1 MIANAE
7 TGKKERFPKRD
18 SIWANPYKI
27 SESDTREV
35 VIEKYEKMIRS
46 KLEKDG
52 GMRECLKARIWVVG
66 ANQSLVTEMYF

>member
-1 MIANAE
+1 MNDPENVYIGRGGVVMIANAE

-35 VIEKYEKMIRS
+35 VIEKYEKMIR
-46 KLEKDG
+46 
-52 GMRECLKARIWVVG
+52 
-66 ANQSLVTEMYF
+66 